1 MQKHFDLCAHL
12 GRDKKHLFQ
21 KLLPIEKVDTKK
33 LNFPMYASEKYD
45 GVFCCAILDDEGDV
59 HICSRTGEEFL
70 SMEHL
75 KEPFKKQMAASPIS
89 AYMLFEACIPNKTQ
103 NIVSGAC
110 RDTKKQHPEIVAY
123 IHTFVENDVAFIT
136 RAATGVYPPFVIVDH
151 KPVQSLTE
159 AMMKAE
165 EIWNRGGEGLVLH
178 ANLFQPYQGGKH
190 NASIIKIK
198 KGLSVDLR
206 CIGVFKGEGKYKDTL
221 GGIICSYKGKPIRV
235 SGMNDTE
242 RKLWWEDNSLVMDK
256 IVQIDAMGESAK
268 GVLREPRF
276 KGIRYDKEEP
286 DC

>member
-1 MQKHFDLCAHL
+1 MFDICAHL

-21 KLLPIEKVDTKK
+21 KLLPIEKVNTAK
-33 LNFPMYASEKYD
+33 LKFPMYASEKYD
-45 GVFCCAILDDEGDV
+45 GVFCCVIMDYEGEV

-75 KEPFKKQMAASPIS
+75 KEPFKKQMEASPIS
-89 AYMLFEACIPNKTQ
+89 AYIIFEAYIPNKTQ
-103 NIVSGAC
+103 NIISGAC
-110 RDTKKQHPEIVAY
+110 RDTKKQHPDIVAY

-136 RAATGVYPPFVIVDH
+136 RAGIGEYPPVVIVDH

-178 ANLFQPYQGGKH
+178 ANLFQPYQGGKR

-206 CIGVFKGEGKYKDTL
+206 CTGVFRGAGKYADTL
-221 GGIICSYKGKPIRV
+221 GGILCSYKGKTIRV
-235 SGMNDTE
+235 SGMTDAD
-242 RKLWWEDNSLVMDK
+242 RKDWWKDNSIVVGK

-276 KGIRYDKEEP
+276 KGIRFDKEEP

>member
-1 MQKHFDLCAHL
+1 MSFDLCARL

-33 LNFPMYASEKYD
+33 LKFPMYASEKYD
-45 GVFCCAILDDEGDV
+45 GVFCCAILDDEGGV

-75 KEPFKKQMAASPIS
+75 KKPFKEQL
-89 AYMLFEACIPNKTQ
+89 AYVPTSYIIFEACIPNKTQ

-110 RDTKKQHPEIVAY
+110 RDTKNQHPEIVSY
-123 IHTFVENDVAFIT
+123 LHTFVENDVAFL
-136 RAATGVYPPFVIVDH
+136 TGGEVGEWPSFFIVDH
-151 KPVQSLTE
+151 KPVHSLSE
-159 AMMKAE
+159 AMRLAE

-178 ANLFQPYQGGKH
+178 MQPFQPYQPGKR

-198 KGLSVDLR
+198 KGLSVDLK
-206 CIGVFKGEGKYKDTL
+206 CIDVFEGEGKYAGTL
-221 GGIICSYKGKPIRV
+221 GGIVCSYNGKPIRV
-235 SGMNDTE
+235 SGMTDAE
-242 RKLWWEDNSLVMDK
+242 RKAWWEDNTLIIGK

-276 KGIRYDKEEP
+276 KGIRFDKEEP

>member
-1 MQKHFDLCAHL
+1 MQKPFDLCTYL

-45 GVFCCAILDDEGDV
+45 GVFCCAILDDEREV
-59 HICSRTGEEFL
+59 HICSRTGEEYL

-75 KEPFKKQMAASPIS
+75 KTPLKEQLNDFPTTYII
-89 AYMLFEACIPNKTQ
+89 FEACIPNKTQ

-123 IHTFVENDVAFIT
+123 IHTFVENDVSFIT
-136 RAATGVYPPFVIVDH
+136 RADVGECPPFVIVDH

-178 ANLFQPYQGGKH
+178 ANLFQPYQGGKR

-206 CIGVFKGEGKYKDTL
+206 CIGVFGGAGKYADTL
-221 GGIICSYKGKPIRV
+221 GGILCSYKGKTIRV

-242 RKLWWEDNSLVMDK
+242 RKLWWEDNSLIMGK

>member
-1 MQKHFDLCAHL
+1 MFDLCANL

-21 KLLPIEKVDTKK
+21 KLLPIEKVNTAK
-33 LNFPMYASEKYD
+33 LKFPMYASEKYD
-45 GVFCCAILDDEGDV
+45 GVFCCAIMDYEGEV

-75 KEPFKKQMAASPIS
+75 KEPFKKQMEASPIS
-89 AYMLFEACIPNKTQ
+89 AYIIFEACIPNNTQ

-136 RAATGVYPPFVIVDH
+136 RADIGEYPPFVIVDH

-178 ANLFQPYQGGKH
+178 ANLFQPYQGGKR
-190 NASIIKIK
+190 NSSIIKIK

-206 CIGVFKGEGKYKDTL
+206 CTGVFRGAGKYADTL
-221 GGIICSYKGKPIRV
+221 GGILCSYKGKTIRV
-235 SGMNDTE
+235 SGMTDAD
-242 RKLWWEDNSLVMDK
+242 RKDWWKDNSIVVGK

-276 KGIRYDKEEP
+276 KGIRFDKEEP